1 MAEPLAPEPNTFEAT
16 VVKEGVKRC
25 LSPDTDQISAPLIQT
40 GSKWVC
46 SHVHQLTDFNW
57 NKEEF
62 SC

>member
-40 GSKWVC
+40 GSK
-46 SHVHQLTDFNW
+46 
-57 NKEEF
+57 
-62 SC
+62 